1 MNTELFAKHL
11 DSYLTFL
18 SKDIE
23 FLKKVEYPKFVSIQI
38 DCSKITDTFDQWHE
52 LLKSKNISSTCSVL
66 YYFEFDASINPNDIL
81 EKINPVK
88 KIRKDSKTDKYVAL
102 PRINNQNAK
111 DCNGILY
118 VGKTNTNFPSRL
130 KHHLGMVDSDTYAL
144 QLKHWAKCFTFTLN
158 VAVISFEKDDI
169 RYLEQMES
177 VLHYNLKPVLGRSG
191 H

>member
-11 DSYLTFL
+11 DSYLTYL

-23 FLKKVEYPKFVSIQI
+23 FLKKVAHPRFESIKI
-38 DCSKITDTFDQWHE
+38 DCSKIADSFDEWDE
-52 LLKSKNISSTCSVL
+52 LLKSKNITSTCSVL
-66 YYFEFDASINPNDIL
+66 YYFEFHKSINPQNIL
-81 EKINPVK
+81 DKVTPVK
-88 KIRKDSKTDKYVAL
+88 KIRKESKTDKYVAL

-144 QLKHWAKCFTFTLN
+144 QLKHWAKSFTFTLN
-158 VAVISFEKDDI
+158 IAVISFEKDDI

-177 VLHYNLKPVLGRSG
+177 VLHYNLKPILGRSG